1 MILVIG
7 IFLSVLFL
15 AGLGILG
22 ASLYMRLRANHFI
35 FNPHLSK
42 DVGIPDGFRQEFFSV
57 KEHTIESWLFTHPTS
72 DYIAL
77 YIHGNRGRIPDMLDY
92 LSRHLSVYAPTFPGF
107 HQSSD
112 TPLSEEIIQD
122 IVQESLNQVKAQ
134 GYPSEKILI
143 FGYSLGGTLAT
154 YLASQDSGLY
164 KLMTLNSPSSIWS
177 MCKRQ
182 YGPICILGRD
192 LYRGDIYAR
201 QVTIPTE
208 VYHAQ
213 DDDFVPPEESRILE
227 KAFVQT
233 QVIRTEIP
241 QSTHSD
247 IDYSYLNLPS

>member
-1 MILVIG
+1 MIWVI
-7 IFLSVLFL
+7 L
-15 AGLGILG
+15 ALICLGVVTLLG
-22 ASLYMRLRANHFI
+22 GSLYMRLRANHFI

-42 DVGIPDGFRQEFFSV
+42 DVGIPDHFRQEFFSI
-57 KEHTIESWLFTHPTS
+57 KEHTIESWRFIHPTS

-92 LSRHLSVYAPTFPGF
+92 LSHHLSVYAPTFPGF

-143 FGYSLGGTLAT
+143 FGYSLGGTVAT
-154 YLASQDSGLY
+154 YLAGQDPHLY
-164 KLMTLNSPSSIWS
+164 KLITLNSPSSIWN
-177 MCKRQ
+177 MCRRQ
-182 YGPICILGRD
+182 YGPLCIMGQD
-192 LYRGDIYAR
+192 LYRGDLYAA

-247 IDYSYLNLPS
+247 IDYRYLNLPS